1 MSQPERTLV
10 LVEPD
15 AVERGLTGE
24 ILSRIERKGYQIV
37 ELSMLQASHQMLV
50 EHYEEHEGKD
60 FFEPLVNFMAEGPV
74 VAAIVEGERVIEGIR
89 ALAGIQI
96 RRWLSQEPSVVTS
109 AATGAKAYRKT
120 LSTPRT
126 RHCRLSVRSTS
137 GSANCNTYSN
147 RAPETTPVPS
157 LFLRKTPRY
166 SGALRAREWA
176 GQPGLGSAG
185 HQWCSAQEYP

>member
-1 MSQPERTLV
+1 TSWPK
-10 LVEPD
+10 
-15 AVERGLTGE
+15 A
-24 ILSRIERKGYQIV
+24 LSLPPSSK
-37 ELSMLQASHQMLV
+37 
-50 EHYEEHEGKD
+50 
-60 FFEPLVNFMAEGPV
+60 VNESSKESAHSPV
-74 VAAIVEGERVIEGIR
+74 S
-89 ALAGIQI
+89 QI

-137 GSANCNTYSN
+137 GSANFNTYSN

-185 HQWCSAQEYP
+185 HQWCSAQEYPCVRTALYA